1 MNTHHYTLLQRNYYM
16 HAFTHKC
23 LYKTARSTLT
33 QFKQRDNKIYY
44 SLSYPSSCLYT
55 GTNEYCNILL
65 KMHIFT
71 MSSSPRACSCQ
82 NHGPKLS
89 VSSLSWGQSLR
100 LNQLPCLAGSVFTV
114 FVPVRCTACIIHHIQ
129 TKTTAVMLLQY
140 GSAV

>member
-1 MNTHHYTLLQRNYYM
+1 MTHCCRETTICM
-16 HAFTHKC
+16 HSHTKAFMKVHA
-23 LYKTARSTLT
+23 YSTLT

-55 GTNEYCNILL
+55 GTNEHCNILL

-100 LNQLPCLAGSVFTV
+100 LNQLPRLVGSVFTV
-114 FVPVRCTACIIHHIQ
+114 FVPVRCTARIMHHIQ
-129 TKTTAVMLLQY
+129 TKTTAVTLLQY
-140 GSAV
+140 GSTV